1 LYINRKAKVVPEDRP
16 AFGMALPYVFF
27 DRSGVKKEN
36 IPVKLEDNVLEVDGQ
51 IDHSPYNDLNPVYT
65 EYNVGHFT
73 RKFSVSNEIDTG
85 NIDANLS
92 DGVLTLTLP
101 NMHDGRCLTRED
113 TVESFNMIQALKLSA
128 QQKTDLVAFMR
139 TL

>member
-1 LYINRKAKVVPEDRP
+1 MDKKTSEVKKVKDQKVKKSEFTGEKTVAGKYYVPLTDIVETEKSLVVTMDIP
-16 AFGMALPYVFF
+16 
-27 DRSGVKKEN
+27 GVKKEN
-36 IPVKLEDNVLEVDGQ
+36 IHVKLEDNVLEVDGQ
-51 IDHSPYNDLNPVYT
+51 IDYSTYNDLNPVYT

-101 NMHDGRCLTRED
+101 KAPE
-113 TVESFNMIQALKLSA
+113 A
-128 QQKTDLVAFMR
+128 QPRQIKVN
-139 TL
+139 

>member
-1 LYINRKAKVVPEDRP
+1 MDKKTSEVKKTKDQKVKKSEFTGEKTVAGKYYVPLTDIVETEKSLVVTMDMP
-16 AFGMALPYVFF
+16 
-27 DRSGVKKEN
+27 GVKKKN
-36 IPVKLEDNVLEVDGQ
+36 IHVKLEDNVLEVDGQ
-51 IDHSPYNDLNPVYT
+51 IDYSPYNDLNPVYT

-101 NMHDGRCLTRED
+101 KAPE
-113 TVESFNMIQALKLSA
+113 A
-128 QQKTDLVAFMR
+128 QPRQIKIN
-139 TL
+139 

>member
-1 LYINRKAKVVPEDRP
+1 MDKKTSEVKKVKDQKVKKSEFTGEKTVAGKYYVPLTDIVETEKSLVVTMDIP
-16 AFGMALPYVFF
+16 
-27 DRSGVKKEN
+27 GVKKEN
-36 IPVKLEDNVLEVDGQ
+36 IHVKLEDNVLEVDGQ
-51 IDHSPYNDLNPVYT
+51 IDYSPYNDLNPVYT

-101 NMHDGRCLTRED
+101 KAPE
-113 TVESFNMIQALKLSA
+113 A
-128 QQKTDLVAFMR
+128 QPRQIKVN
-139 TL
+139 